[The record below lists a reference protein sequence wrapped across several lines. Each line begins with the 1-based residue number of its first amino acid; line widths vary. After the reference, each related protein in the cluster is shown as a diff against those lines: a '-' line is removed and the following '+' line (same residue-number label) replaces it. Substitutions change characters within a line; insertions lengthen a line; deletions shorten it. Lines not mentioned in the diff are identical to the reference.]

1 MIERELKATL
11 VKKTSKKGNDYECVM
26 LELTPT
32 YKKVKTTINRFI
44 VYNVSGAKNLFNY
57 EKENLSC
64 VARCS
69 LEHDGM
75 YGHHRNHCR
84 LWRQHIHQ

>member
-32 YKKVKTTINRFI
+32 YQKVVFLDDAELELLKFCDNKSTKKNDLDFLK
-44 VYNVSGAKNLFNY
+44 
-57 EKENLSC
+57 
-64 VARCS
+64 
-69 LEHDGM
+69 
-75 YGHHRNHCR
+75 
-84 LWRQHIHQ
+84 

>member
-32 YKKVKTTINRFI
+32 YKKVVFLDDAELELLKFCDNKSTK
-44 VYNVSGAKNLFNY
+44 KNDLDFL
-57 EKENLSC
+57 K
-64 VARCS
+64 
-69 LEHDGM
+69 
-75 YGHHRNHCR
+75 
-84 LWRQHIHQ
+84 

>member
-32 YKKVKTTINRFI
+32 YKKVVFLDDAELELLKFCDNKS
-44 VYNVSGAKNLFNY
+44 NKKNDLDFL
-57 EKENLSC
+57 K
-64 VARCS
+64 
-69 LEHDGM
+69 
-75 YGHHRNHCR
+75 
-84 LWRQHIHQ
+84 

>member
-32 YKKVKTTINRFI
+32 YKKVVFLDDAELELIKFCDNKSTK
-44 VYNVSGAKNLFNY
+44 KNDLDFL
-57 EKENLSC
+57 K
-64 VARCS
+64 
-69 LEHDGM
+69 
-75 YGHHRNHCR
+75 
-84 LWRQHIHQ
+84 

>member
-32 YKKVKTTINRFI
+32 YQRVVFLDDAELELLKFCDNKSTKKNDLDFLK
-44 VYNVSGAKNLFNY
+44 
-57 EKENLSC
+57 
-64 VARCS
+64 
-69 LEHDGM
+69 
-75 YGHHRNHCR
+75 
-84 LWRQHIHQ
+84 

>member
-32 YKKVKTTINRFI
+32 YKKVVFLDDAELELLKFCDNKSTK
-44 VYNVSGAKNLFNY
+44 KNDLDFLN
-57 EKENLSC
+57 
-64 VARCS
+64 
-69 LEHDGM
+69 
-75 YGHHRNHCR
+75 
-84 LWRQHIHQ
+84 